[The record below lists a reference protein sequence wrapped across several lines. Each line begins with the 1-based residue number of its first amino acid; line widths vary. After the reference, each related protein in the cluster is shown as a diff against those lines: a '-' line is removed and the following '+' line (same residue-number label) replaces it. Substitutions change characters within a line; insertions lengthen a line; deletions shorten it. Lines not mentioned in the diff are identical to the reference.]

1 MYIKILVIYFTEMES
16 SAKIP
21 IETQEFMKSQK
32 MLQKKNESK
41 KSSQFQALLQ
51 NAIIKTLCYRPKDRH
66 IDHGQKET
74 PHNKVKQCIENLFLT
89 KMARPFTINGENFSL
104 KIKLHTFSVHI

>member
-1 MYIKILVIYFTEMES
+1 MGWKRKTYVICRFNIMYIKILVIYFTEMES

-41 KSSQFQALLQ
+41 KSSQFQALLK
-51 NAIIKTLCYRPKDRH
+51 NAIIKTLL
-66 IDHGQKET
+66 Q
-74 PHNKVKQCIENLFLT
+74 
-89 KMARPFTINGENFSL
+89 A
-104 KIKLHTFSVHI
+104 

>member
-51 NAIIKTLCYRPKDRH
+51 NAIIKTLL
-66 IDHGQKET
+66 QE
-74 PHNKVKQCIENLFLT
+74 
-89 KMARPFTINGENFSL
+89 
-104 KIKLHTFSVHI
+104 